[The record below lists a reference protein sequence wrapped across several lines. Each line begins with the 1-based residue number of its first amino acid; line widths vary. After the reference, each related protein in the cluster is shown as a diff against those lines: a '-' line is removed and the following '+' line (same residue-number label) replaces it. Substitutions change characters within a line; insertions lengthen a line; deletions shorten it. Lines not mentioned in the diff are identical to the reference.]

1 MFKYPKL
8 VLLHPINITYKLL
21 LRRKWRCSLEDL
33 KNRIGGELRNVWRIK
48 EDITHINDW
57 AGWTELDTCVC
68 VCVWTHLVSQWL
80 ARTDEICSNTFN
92 STRYL
97 RQACTVKTRNISFFP
112 ETSWNSQS
120 SLSQSIFTSLPFSFS
135 PQPLPSLRI
144 EPGGMSWRDGWREL
158 GMLLWITIL
167 IKQVWWGKVGFI
179 LAALGNKTYAGHRA
193 LRHKQLATASPWMIA
208 GGSRP
213 SD

>member
-1 MFKYPKL
+1 MT
-8 VLLHPINITYKLL
+8 VQ
-21 LRRKWRCSLEDL
+21 LRRFEESDWRRTEKRL
-33 KNRIGGELRNVWRIK
+33 KNKGGYY
-48 EDITHINDW
+48 THKWLSRLDW
-57 AGWTELDTCVC
+57 AGHVC

-120 SLSQSIFTSLPFSFS
+120 SLSQSIFTSLSFSFS